1 MSFPPPGPAPDQQ
14 GHQHPGQPAG
24 AYPAGGYQQPYPTQ
38 PQQPASPYQTPP
50 AAHAGYSPYGQSTTY
65 ASPEAQQASQTALVL
80 GIIGLFVFGIIL
92 GPLAIMKAN
101 EAQRG
106 GVDATAGKVVG
117 WIALILHALGLI
129 VGILMFLSMASF
141 FAAFS

>member
-1 MSFPPPGPAPDQQ
+1 M
-14 GHQHPGQPAG
+14 
-24 AYPAGGYQQPYPTQ
+24 
-38 PQQPASPYQTPP
+38 
-50 AAHAGYSPYGQSTTY
+50 
-65 ASPEAQQASQTALVL
+65 L